1 VLIIPTVILVYREK
15 VTIRAMVG
23 AVVAVIG
30 VALLFLG

>member
-15 VTIRAMVG
+15 VTFRAVLG
-23 AVVAVIG
+23 AIVAVVG